1 VKKFLCAIIVEIDD
15 ATGLAKK
22 ISLIKFGGILK

>member
-1 VKKFLCAIIVEIDD
+1 VNQGIITEIDD

-22 ISLIKFGGILK
+22 ISPIKFDGILF